1 MIHKLLSLIREIF
14 NSTHRDNCQK
24 GKLQPEF
31 QTTKLQLM
39 LPLKWKVTLKQ
50 AKSPAKCMNTVPSG
64 LNQGQLALPFHLL
77 WLKMNSRP
85 EVD

>member
-31 QTTKLQLM
+31 QTTKSKLM

-50 AKSPAKCMNTVPSG
+50 AKSPAKCMNITSILMDKVTVKAKDP
-64 LNQGQLALPFHLL
+64 
-77 WLKMNSRP
+77 KM
-85 EVD
+85 